1 MCRSR
6 IEHPAHKITVVIHK
20 LAGEYMSRVKND
32 YPFGNLLASL
42 RELAGLQQKDMVK
55 KLKAYKPTLHENTYR
70 NWESGNNLPGLRDIQ
85 EIAEILQL
93 AGVEEDDTDK
103 LFKALSQTPPKLWTV
118 PYFHNPLF
126 TGRKRV
132 LQLLWERL
140 AANYGV
146 VPVQAVSGLGGIG
159 KTQIAVE
166 YAYRYRDTYRTV
178 LWAHA
183 DSRNSLISSYVALAN
198 ELNLPEKDAEKQD
211 SIVEAVKHW
220 LDTHIQWLLIL
231 DNADN
236 VAVVHDF
243 LPVSLQ
249 TGHIILTTRS
259 QVHGSIAQGIEVDRL
274 GEKES
279 IVFLLK
285 RAKKVE
291 SNTRFAQLQE
301 TDIADAKKVVN
312 ILDGLP
318 LALDQAG
325 AYIEETGCSV
335 IDYLDHYR
343 QQRGKLLQRR
353 GKVGK
358 KEHPESVALTLS
370 LSFGKVKQSNQR
382 ALKLLQFC
390 AFLSPDAIPEQFLL
404 DGASHLIPELQTI
417 AGNSVVL
424 SELIEALRAYSLI
437 QRHATAKMLS
447 LHRLVQEVLRDE
459 MEESE
464 QRRWAEGAV
473 RVVERV
479 FPSPRDIARWQ
490 VCEQYLPHA
499 QQCISFISQYHLT
512 IPEAAEVLKRIGWYL
527 TERGRYSEVEPTL
540 QQAVVICEQQLGQE
554 HPNTMTSTST
564 LAWFYQQQG
573 RYAEAEPLYQRVLAI
588 REQQL
593 GPTHPDTATSLNNL
607 AVLYSFQGRFVEAE
621 HLHQRALAIREQQLG
636 PFHPDTSTSLNNL
649 AALYKEQ
656 GKYAEAEPLYQRALA
671 ICEQQPGPMYNTPH
685 SLHNLAA
692 LYDAQGKYA
701 EAEPL
706 YQRALAIRE
715 QQLGPMHPDVA
726 DSLNNLAGLYQ
737 TQGKYA
743 EAEPLYQRA
752 LTICEQQLGF
762 MHASTAA
769 SLNNLARLYSA
780 QGRYAEAESLHQRAL
795 AIREQQLG
803 PLHASTAASLN
814 NLAALYHV
822 QGKYAEA
829 EPLYRRALA
838 IREQQLGPLHPDMAQ
853 GLNNL
858 AALYRAQGKH
868 AEAEPLY
875 QRALAICKQQL
886 GPMHPNTAHCLNNL
900 ADLYQTQGKYAEA
913 EPLYQQALMINE
925 QALGG
930 AHSFTRSVLQNY
942 ASLLRELGR
951 EAEAHDLE
959 ARGSVAEN
967 RPEAER

>member
-1 MCRSR
+1 
-6 IEHPAHKITVVIHK
+6 
-20 LAGEYMSRVKND
+20 MSGVRND

-42 RELAGLQQKDMVK
+42 RELAGLQQKDMVR

-70 NWESGNNLPGLRDIQ
+70 NWESGNNLPGLRDVQ
-85 EIAEILQL
+85 EIAKILQL
-93 AGVEEDDTDK
+93 EGVEEDDTDK

-126 TGRKRV
+126 TDRKRV
-132 LQLLWERL
+132 LQLLSERL
-140 AANYGV
+140 ATNHSV
-146 VPVQAVSGLGGIG
+146 VPVQALSGLGGIG

-166 YAYRYRDTYRTV
+166 YAYRYRNTYRTV
-178 LWAHA
+178 LWANA

-198 ELNLPEKDAEKQD
+198 DLNLPEKDAEKQD
-211 SIVEAVKHW
+211 IIVEAVKNW
-220 LDTHIQWLLIL
+220 LDAHIQWLLIL

-249 TGHIILTTRS
+249 TGRIILTTRS

-274 GEKES
+274 GERES
-279 IVFLLK
+279 ILFLLK
-285 RAKKVE
+285 RAKIVE
-291 SNTRFAQLQE
+291 SSTRFAQLQE
-301 TDIADAKKVVN
+301 TDIADAKKVVDF
-312 ILDGLP
+312 LDGHP

-343 QQRGKLLQRR
+343 QQRRKLLQRR

-358 KEHPESVALTLS
+358 QEHPESVALTLS
-370 LSFGKVKQSNQR
+370 LSFSKVKQSNPK
-382 ALKLLQFC
+382 AFKLLQFC

-404 DGASHLIPELQTI
+404 DGTFNLIPALQTI
-417 AGNSVVL
+417 TGNSIEL
-424 SELIEALRAYSLI
+424 SELIGALRAYSLI
-437 QRHATAKMLS
+437 QRNATAKMFS
-447 LHRLVQEVLRDE
+447 MHRLVQVVLRDE

-473 RVVERV
+473 RVVERL
-479 FPSPRDIARWQ
+479 FPGPRDIARWQ

-499 QQCISFISQYHLT
+499 QQCISFISQYHIT
-512 IPEAAEVLKRIGWYL
+512 IPEAVEVLKRIGWYL
-527 TERGRYSEVEPTL
+527 AERGRYREVEPLL
-540 QQAVVICEQQLGQE
+540 QQAVEICEQQWVLE
-554 HPNTMTSTST
+554 HPNTMASTST

-573 RYAEAEPLYQRVLAI
+573 RYAEAEPLYQQVLAI
-588 REQQL
+588 REQQM

-607 AVLYSFQGRFVEAE
+607 AVLYSFQGRYAEAE
-621 HLHQRALAIREQQLG
+621 PLHQRALTIREQQLG
-636 PFHPDTSTSLNNL
+636 PMHPDTSTSLNNL

-656 GKYAEAEPLYQRALA
+656 GKYAEAEPLYQRALV
-671 ICEQQPGPMYNTPH
+671 ICEQQPGPMYNTAH

-692 LYDAQGKYA
+692 LYEAQGKYA

-715 QQLGPMHPDVA
+715 QQLGPVHPDVA

-737 TQGKYA
+737 TLGRYA

-752 LTICEQQLGF
+752 LNICEQQLGL
-762 MHASTAA
+762 MHPSTAA
-769 SLNNLARLYSA
+769 SLNNLARLYYA
-780 QGRYAEAESLHQRAL
+780 QGKYAEAELLHQRAL

-803 PLHASTAASLN
+803 PVHPSTAASLN
-814 NLAALYHV
+814 NIAALYH
-822 QGKYAEA
+822 
-829 EPLYRRALA
+829 
-838 IREQQLGPLHPDMAQ
+838 AQ
-853 GLNNL
+853 GR
-858 AALYRAQGKH
+858 Y

-875 QRALAICKQQL
+875 QRALAIREQQLGPVHPDIAQGLNNIAALYHAQGKYEEAEPLYRRALAICEQQL
-886 GPMHPNTAHCLNNL
+886 GPMHPNTANCLNNL
-900 ADLYQTQGKYAEA
+900 AELYQMQGKYAEA
-913 EPLYQQALMINE
+913 EPLYQQALIINE

-930 AHSFTRSVLQNY
+930 AHSFTRGVLQNY

-951 EAEAHDLE
+951 EAEAHDIE
-959 ARGSVAEN
+959 ARVRAAEN
-967 RPEAER
+967 RPEALG